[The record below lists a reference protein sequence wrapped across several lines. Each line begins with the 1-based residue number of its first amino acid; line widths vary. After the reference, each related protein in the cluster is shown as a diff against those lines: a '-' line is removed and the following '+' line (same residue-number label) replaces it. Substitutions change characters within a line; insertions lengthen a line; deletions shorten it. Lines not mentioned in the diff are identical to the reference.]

1 MLADGMRNASIRY
14 DRNTIQI
21 TTATTIEV
29 SHPLSFDRKARTCS
43 RTTGA
48 PPPPRQRLRCSARGR
63 TERTTLS
70 LTGWGGG
77 GRSGR
82 ASPRLPVEA
91 PRMGQLDRGPGGVL
105 DRGRIEPDRG

>member
-14 DRNTIQI
+14 DRSTIQI

-48 PPPPRQRLRCSARGR
+48 PPPPTRPPLHSLQAPDSRSACPRHPPIPGPPK
-63 TERTTLS
+63 TPPAPPL
-70 LTGWGGG
+70 G
-77 GRSGR
+77 GRHVLERPPCVPAR
-82 ASPRLPVEA
+82 A
-91 PRMGQLDRGPGGVL
+91 G
-105 DRGRIEPDRG
+105 